1 MDAATVRIVLTAVAE
16 NNPSQIQPGEPAAAV
31 AWIKQRIWIRVG
43 DKGREPEHHTE
54 IEASAR
60 AAEQAL
66 ALFRRGDVDAAR
78 PLALEA
84 LKMFTG

>member
-16 NNPSQIQPGEPAAAV
+16 NNFSQIQPGEPAAAV
-31 AWIKQRIWIRVG
+31 TWIKQRIWTRGG
-43 DKGREPEHHTE
+43 DKGREPEHHPE
-54 IEASAR
+54 IEASAH

-84 LKMFTG
+84 LNMFTG